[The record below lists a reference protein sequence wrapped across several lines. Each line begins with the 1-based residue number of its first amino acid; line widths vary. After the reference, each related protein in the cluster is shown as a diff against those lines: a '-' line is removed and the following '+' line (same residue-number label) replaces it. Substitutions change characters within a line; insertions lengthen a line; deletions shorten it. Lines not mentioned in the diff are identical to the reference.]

1 MNQEQ
6 ASYEN
11 LILRFIQGSATEEEA
26 RELEHWINEDPE
38 RLQTFRQLADSW
50 SRAELADPAARQR
63 QQLAW
68 KRLKAEMEQAPAAG
82 TRPTGTRP
90 TRKVR
95 IPGYLRIAATIL
107 VAAGFTWFAS
117 YKYYK
122 PNRQQGQMIEVSTP
136 FGSRTHI
143 VLPDSS
149 EAWLNAGTTIRYN
162 ADLFQRKRELYLE
175 GEAFFRVK
183 PDRKR
188 MFLVATS
195 DISVRVYGTSFNIKS
210 FPEEGSIETTLIE
223 GRISLARNSAMPLR
237 KQKQVYLEPNQ
248 KATFIKKEGH
258 IALAEIMDAEP
269 GQNSRTLKPGNIL
282 VYDEVDSEQITSWTK
297 GQLVIESEPLV
308 DLSKKL
314 ARKYDIR
321 FVFKDE
327 AAKKIKFSGIIEDE
341 SLEQVMYAMQ
351 LASPIT
357 YKIEGKI
364 VFLDTLA
371 N

>member
-1 MNQEQ
+1 MNREQ
-6 ASYEN
+6 VSYDN
-11 LILRFIQGSATEEEA
+11 LILRFIQGTATEEEA

-38 RLQTFRQLADSW
+38 RLQTFRQLAGGW
-50 SRAELADPAARQR
+50 SMAELAGPEAGQK
-63 QQLAW
+63 QQGAW
-68 KRLKAEMEQAPAAG
+68 ERLRDEIEQKQEQKPAAG
-82 TRPTGTRP
+82 VRS

-95 IPGYLRIAATIL
+95 IPAYLRIAATIL
-107 VAAGFTWFAS
+107 LVAGFTWFAS

-122 PNRQQGQMIEVSTP
+122 PDRQQGQMLEVSTP
-136 FGSRTHI
+136 LGSRTHI
-143 VLPDSS
+143 ILPDSS
-149 EAWLNAGTTIRYN
+149 EAWLNAGTTIRYH
-162 ADLFQRKRELYLE
+162 AGLFQKKRELYLE
-175 GEAFFRVK
+175 GEAFFKVK

-188 MFLVATS
+188 MFVVATS
-195 DISVRVYGTSFNIKS
+195 DISVQVYGTSFNIKS
-210 FPEEGSIETTLIE
+210 FPEEGIIETTLIE
-223 GRISLARNSAMPLR
+223 GEISLVRNSAMPLG

-258 IALAEIMDAEP
+258 IALAEIMNAESI
-269 GQNSRTLKPGNIL
+269 QNGRTMKSGNIL
-282 VYDEVDSEQITSWTK
+282 IYDEVDGEQITSWTTGK
-297 GQLVIESEPLV
+297 LVIESEPLA
-308 DLSKKL
+308 DLSTIL

-327 AAKKIKFSGIIEDE
+327 AARKIRFSGILKDE

>member
-1 MNQEQ
+1 MNQDPS
-6 ASYEN
+6 SYDN
-11 LILRFIQGSATEEEA
+11 LILRFIQGSASETEA
-26 RELEHWINEDPE
+26 RELEQWINEDPE

-50 SRAELADPAARQR
+50 SRAALADPAAGPG
-63 QQLAW
+63 QQKAW
-68 KRLKAEMEQAPAAG
+68 ERLRAEMEDQPAAG
-82 TRPTGTRP
+82 IRSA
-90 TRKVR
+90 RKFR

-107 VAAGFTWFAS
+107 LAAGFAWFAS
-117 YKYYK
+117 YRYYSAERL
-122 PNRQQGQMIEVSTP
+122 PGQMTEVSTP

-149 EAWLNAGTTIRYN
+149 EAWLNAGTTIRYH
-162 ADLFQRKRELYLE
+162 ADLFQRNRELYLE
-175 GEAFFRVK
+175 GEAFFKVK
-183 PDRKR
+183 PDPKKV
-188 MFLVATS
+188 FVVATS

-223 GRISLARNSAMPLR
+223 GSISLARNSALPLR
-237 KQKQVYLEPNQ
+237 KQRQVYLEPNQ
-248 KATFIKKEGH
+248 KATFIKKEGR
-258 IALAEIMDAEP
+258 IALGEIIDAESV
-269 GQNSRTLKPGNIL
+269 QQDRALKSGNIL
-282 VYDEVDSEQITSWTK
+282 IYEEVDGDQITSWRT

-308 DLSKKL
+308 DLSAKL

-327 AAKKIKFSGIIEDE
+327 AAKTIKFSGILEDE

-364 VFLDTLA
+364 VFLDVLA
-371 N
+371 E